1 MENIVRSV
9 YLQYLQTCLLTGRT
23 PTFPQYTTLN
33 EKLAI
38 NSGVLPAPTDDTNLK
53 AYVIG
58 NKGHQGVAGAEGIFK
73 TEPVPHRATDSS
85 LYGQIPFVLV
95 PVTSD
100 ISQIARAKY
109 CLRREEVWD
118 GIRYA
123 AYYGRR
129 IDFTNTVPQMQL
141 KTVTNGVESTT
152 PFVPSS
158 SNLNP
163 TAPDITST
171 GVNTVDGSYVAA
183 VAALTL
189 VLTEDDATQLL
200 NVAKVIYGDQ
210 DLAIIS
216 EIGLVTGTDKVVQV
230 TSSAGNFNMNELIV
244 AQIGAYVPAMIPLV
258 FNNTGTTIALN
269 VGATEPTLTLTS
281 TGT

>member
-1 MENIVRSV
+1 MENIVRTV
-9 YLQYLQTCLLTGRT
+9 YLQYLQTCLLTGSQ

-38 NSGVLPAPTDDTNLK
+38 NAGVLPATTDLTNLQ
-53 AYVIG
+53 AWVIG
-58 NKGHQGVAGAEGIFK
+58 NKGHQNVIGAEGIPK
-73 TEPVPHRATDSS
+73 MEPVPHRATDSS
-85 LYGQIPFVLV
+85 LYGQLPFVLV
-95 PVTSD
+95 PVTTD
-100 ISQIARAKY
+100 ISQIARANY

-141 KTVTNGVESTT
+141 TTVVNSVPTT
-152 PFVPSS
+152 IPFVPSS

-163 TAPDITST
+163 TPPDITST
-171 GVNTVDGSYVAA
+171 GVNTVDGSYVSAT
-183 VAALTL
+183 AALTL
-189 VLTEDDATQLL
+189 TLTEDDATQLL
-200 NVAKVIYGDQ
+200 NVAKVVYGDQ

-216 EIGLVTGTDKVVQV
+216 EIGLVTGTNKVVSV
-230 TSSAGNFNMNELIV
+230 TSTAGNFTMNELIV
-244 AQIGAYVPAMIPLV
+244 AQIGAYVPAMVPLV

-269 VGATEPTLTLTS
+269 VGASEPNLTLTS
-281 TGT
+281 TGS